1 MYLENEQFD
10 PTIELLAD
18 WIGWQR
24 WLPSPVCQFPKRVER
39 FHRLT
44 DMFKYPVA
52 RLVNEVLGFQ
62 QLWATIDGAKKVGP
76 VPWST
81 LNNIR
86 EMAANLRVDCEAL
99 ELDAAIERLDIYLQ
113 LQLWPKTAKY
123 ETLSVELRV
132 LCEAIEGQLR
142 HRRFAFISPD
152 KAKLIEK
159 IDNDWRAVLEKFS
172 RAHPDIQAAT
182 ECYALDCNTAAV
194 FHSMRIAEYGLRA
207 LAWRLNL
214 RQIGKQ
220 KYPLEYAEWGMILN
234 ALSGKLK
241 ALQQSPGRSKR
252 KAADTK
258 FYADAASHA
267 DYLNEIWRKEVSHA
281 RGPYNAP
288 EALNALT
295 RTRQFM
301 ELLAQR
307 LKEKRQR

>member
-1 MYLENEQFD
+1 MCYENEQLD
-10 PTIELLAD
+10 PTIQLLAD
-18 WIGWQR
+18 WMAWQR
-24 WLPSPVCQFPKRVER
+24 WLPSPVRQSPEPVER
-39 FHRLT
+39 FYRLS
-44 DMFKYPVA
+44 DMFTYPVA

-62 QLWATIDGAKKVGP
+62 QLLATIDGSKKVGS
-76 VPWST
+76 VPWSS
-81 LNNIR
+81 LRHIR
-86 EMAANLRVDCEAL
+86 ELAANLRVDCEAL
-99 ELDAAIERLDIYLQ
+99 ELDAAIERIDIH

-123 ETLSVELRV
+123 EALSVELRV

-159 IDNDWRAVLEKFS
+159 IDNDWQVVLEKFS
-172 RAHPDIQAAT
+172 RARTDIQAAT

-207 LAWRLNL
+207 VAWRLNL

-234 ALSGKLK
+234 ALTGKLK

-258 FYADAASHA
+258 FYADASDHA

-307 LKEKRQR
+307 LKERPDPG